1 MKYAA
6 VIERTGNGYGT
17 FILDLPGCVAAS
29 DTLADVCRDIQLL
42 IKMHVESMI
51 EHGEDIPEP
60 SLVEFFEV
68 AVKASA

>member
-6 VIERTGNGYGT
+6 VIEKTGNEYGAS
-17 FILDLPGCVAAS
+17 IPDLPGCVAVS
-29 DTLADVCRDIQLL
+29 DTLADVRRDIELAT
-42 IKMHVESMI
+42 KMHVESMI

-60 SLVEFFEV
+60 SLVEFFEA